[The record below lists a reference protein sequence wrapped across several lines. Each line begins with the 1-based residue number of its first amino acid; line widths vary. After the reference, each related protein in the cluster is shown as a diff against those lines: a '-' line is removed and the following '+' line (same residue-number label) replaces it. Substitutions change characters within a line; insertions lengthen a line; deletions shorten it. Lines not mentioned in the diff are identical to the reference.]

1 MNNEKKA
8 ILLVT
13 FGTNVSRAAEVFAN
27 IENRVRSEF
36 PGIEVRWS
44 YTAKTIRKALSKK
57 GQTIDSP
64 ITALA
69 KLQDEGY
76 TQVAVQSVH
85 ILPGQEFYDLVNVVD
100 HMSRFHGSSG
110 KHFQTRIGKFGFER
124 LTLGT
129 PLLYQ
134 QEDYQAVLEVLKP
147 YVPQD
152 KNHALVLVGHGSGH
166 HTFSVYGCLNDM
178 LRQTY
183 GNVFLGTVEGYP
195 SLEEVRTDLVRYA
208 CSKITLMPFMNIAG
222 DHALVDIAG
231 DEPDSWKNQLAIHST
246 VHVDLTA
253 LLELEGIL
261 DIYLQHLHYAFE
273 RLAESTPID

>member
-1 MNNEKKA
+1 MSNEKKA

-13 FGTNVSRAAEVFAN
+13 FGTNVVKAAATFDRL
-27 IENRVRSEF
+27 ENRVREAF
-36 PGIEVRWS
+36 PNVEVRWS
-44 YTAKTIRKALSKK
+44 YTAKTIRSALAKK
-57 GQTIDSP
+57 GTYIDSP

-76 TQVAVQSVH
+76 TRVAVQSVH

-100 HMSRFHGSSG
+100 HMSRFQGSSG
-110 KHFQTRIGKFGFER
+110 KHFQSKIGKFGFHK

-134 QEDYQAVLEVLKP
+134 ENDYKAVINTLKS
-147 YVPQD
+147 YVPKD
-152 KNHALVLVGHGSGH
+152 PTHALILVGHGSGH

-183 GNVFLGTVEGYP
+183 SNVLLGTIEGYP
-195 SLEEVRTDLVRYA
+195 ALQDVQVDLSRKNYTH
-208 CSKITLMPFMNIAG
+208 ITLMPFMNIAG
-222 DHALVDIAG
+222 DHAINDIAG
-231 DEPDSWKNQLAIHST
+231 IEPDSWNTRLSSSYSVKVN
-246 VHVDLTA
+246 LTA

-261 DIYLQHLHYAFE
+261 DIYLEHLKLAFDQ
-273 RLAESTPID
+273 LDQF